1 MANPR
6 VHEIANELGIDSK
19 IALEKLKDMGEFVK
33 SASSSIAPPV
43 ARRLK
48 AALPQKVAQQVPPPR
63 PAVATPAV
71 EPARLGVSATAAVQ
85 QQVAPWQRA
94 APARVERPQVARPI
108 ATSSCWAVGCVPSVR
123 PTRTASGRC

>member
-19 IALEKLKDMGEFVK
+19 IALEKLKGMGEFVK

-48 AALPQKVAQQVPPPR
+48 AAL
-63 PAVATPAV
+63 
-71 EPARLGVSATAAVQ
+71 
-85 QQVAPWQRA
+85 
-94 APARVERPQVARPI
+94 
-108 ATSSCWAVGCVPSVR
+108 
-123 PTRTASGRC
+123 

>member
-19 IALEKLKDMGEFVK
+19 IALAKLTEMGEFVK

-48 AALPQKVAQQVPPPR
+48 KALEEDGVAK
-63 PAVATPAV
+63 PA
-71 EPARLGVSATAAVQ
+71 
-85 QQVAPWQRA
+85 A
-94 APARVERPQVARPI
+94 APAPKPAAKPAPKPGPKPAPAAPEGKAWSRKP
-108 ATSSCWAVGCVPSVR
+108 CPSWYRFALRLLIQPVLQ
-123 PTRTASGRC
+123 TQ

>member
-19 IALEKLKDMGEFVK
+19 IALAKLTEMGEFVK

-48 AALPQKVAQQVPPPR
+48 KALEEDGVAK
-63 PAVATPAV
+63 PA
-71 EPARLGVSATAAVQ
+71 
-85 QQVAPWQRA
+85 A
-94 APARVERPQVARPI
+94 APARAHRVTRRRLLLKWESCVWARV
-108 ATSSCWAVGCVPSVR
+108 SRGCRV
-123 PTRTASGRC
+123 

>member
-19 IALEKLKDMGEFVK
+19 IALEKLKGMGEFVK

-48 AALPQKVAQQVPPPR
+48 AALEADGHKA
-63 PAVATPAV
+63 PAGGSAPVAT
-71 EPARLGVSATAAVQ
+71 
-85 QQVAPWQRA
+85 
-94 APARVERPQVARPI
+94 
-108 ATSSCWAVGCVPSVR
+108 
-123 PTRTASGRC
+123 